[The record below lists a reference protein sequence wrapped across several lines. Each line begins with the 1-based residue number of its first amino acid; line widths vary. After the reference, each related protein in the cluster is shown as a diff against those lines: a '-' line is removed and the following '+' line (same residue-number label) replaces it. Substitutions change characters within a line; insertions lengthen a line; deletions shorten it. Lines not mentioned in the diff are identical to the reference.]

1 MSLAVDE
8 TAGDLPVRDVGLRS
22 GLITVL
28 TDTDQDTRNWRR
40 PPQVLKIKDR
50 QRLFKVSREHLE
62 EQCLH
67 LQEENT
73 LLKQHSRTQEQKLR
87 RLSTK
92 LLRLKQGPPSAGRD
106 GELEDTIEELE
117 ARVATLESQKGA
129 LQNKLSLAKQHI
141 LDLGIRT
148 HNRPRTGRVVDGEGG
163 VRRAAQT
170 APARYGISSLDDPRG
185 EIDRLLALLSRSTII
200 ENQQG
205 RVAELELSAQSLR
218 ETLRDKE
225 KEIEGIVKDL
235 RKQQAD
241 GHRLIIKDNI
251 DVIRLQKQLSEKST
265 SLLVLQEK
273 FAALQ
278 EAYENQLEE
287 GQRSLKESQ
296 GALLGKVEELS
307 ELLKQEKQRVLTLE
321 GQLNAS
327 TLSLQAL
334 EELQERVSDLEGE
347 RNLLKNSYDSLL
359 ESTMS
364 VQHHQEGQHEKNDK
378 TSEQFKEESWRE
390 NVRRLEERLEE
401 ERKEKKMLEQAME
414 QMRQANDQ
422 FQKEKERDRD
432 MVMFLREKHDCL
444 EREVLQHRQEV
455 TSLQEKLD
463 SVTKEFD
470 MSVED
475 LSETLLQI
483 KAFRMQRETQS
494 MMCFLKTDEK
504 IEETSRDLTAVQA
517 SYAETVLELQKTR
530 DLLLLQHR
538 LNADL
543 QNEMKTVMEKFER
556 EREENRRRAGEKD
569 KLLKSRSLQI
579 SNLQAQLKDIAY
591 SPRNYK
597 QTIPLQYTWTGL
609 EQDSVNP
616 AAEGAII
623 TQLHGGES
631 LLEIHLTGATFTP
644 LGLRLM
650 GQGTGDHQGVATF
663 CTYGF
668 LDFETL
674 STSLISG
681 GQPNYGFTSHYAL
694 SEFDLEKLRVQGGS
708 ITVELHQA
716 LGGVQFM
723 TRGRGR
729 ISLIGTLQRRGER
742 MKNRTNITG
751 AEGEVIGFLEFWVC
765 LHPQV
770 ELTEPQMERAAS
782 KTAVR
787 HTRGSEW
794 AHGEAEEIYDYGIG
808 IPNELEVV
816 LERCVGLSTR
826 WPGLLPDAYLTY
838 RLYDLPP
845 HSTPIIQCCVDP
857 VFENSASYPLA
868 VTTDL
873 LEYLNVG
880 SLWVYVFDDSE
891 RQTPPTYL
899 AKTPIPLRALAAG
912 RPIRG
917 DYVLRDPAGSPRGIV
932 RANLR
937 WKYPFQSPEAPSRQ
951 GEGVEKERR
960 VPSAE
965 ISQRPI
971 AKPRLRPPPDHRAK
985 TTDIHPSPTTRSPQ
999 KGSFTPLPSPSIQV
1013 TEPTSYHQKSQSNL
1027 TQPSRSGRR
1036 RQHRTAVLHVQ
1047 DKLKHT
1053 MSPYLSPAM
1062 SIKSHESNRV
1072 MDFRPSVSVPST
1084 PCSQRSHRSDSTQ
1097 LIKTEEEQEY
1107 EYQEEETEDRTQSEI
1122 DALQSDESRDSNG
1135 SDVIIIPHLP
1145 KPHKKGDRFIVEIL
1159 SLCLNPSSSVALDQS
1174 VNQVYVEYRLLGI
1187 PMETTETPMSLR
1199 KPTDGEEI
1207 HYNFTRVIHV
1217 DSMEAAPL
1225 RHYLYT
1231 MLEGTDPNQ
1240 GRLKFTVVSEPM
1252 NEQEEC
1258 EDVGYAYLDLRE
1270 LLLTGNDF
1278 IEEQINVVSADEEQD
1293 VVGKLKVS
1301 VEAAQALTGIYQE
1314 YHQTVKSER
1323 GEPRNSTENE
1333 EEDDEEQERRIQKNN
1348 EVHVVDFEVDEDSDF
1363 Y

>member
-50 QRLFKVSREHLE
+50 QRLFRIPREQLE
-62 EQCLH
+62 DQCLR

-92 LLRLKQGPPSAGRD
+92 LLRLRQGPPSAGRD
-106 GELEDTIEELE
+106 GELEDTIQELE

-129 LQNKLSLAKQHI
+129 LQSKLSLAKQHI
-141 LDLGIRT
+141 LDLGVRT
-148 HNRPRTGRVVDGEGG
+148 HNRPRTGRGVDGDGG

-170 APARYGISSLDDPRG
+170 APARCGISSLDDTRG
-185 EIDRLLALLSRSTII
+185 DIDRFRSTII
-200 ENQQG
+200 ETQQG
-205 RVAELELSAQSLR
+205 RVAELELTAQSLR
-218 ETLRDKE
+218 ETLRGKE

-241 GHRLIIKDNI
+241 GHRLIIKDNV
-251 DVIRLQKQLSEKST
+251 DVIKLQKQLSEKST

-273 FAALQ
+273 FGALQ

-307 ELLKQEKQRVLTLE
+307 EQLKQEKQRVITLE
-321 GQLNAS
+321 GQLNTAS
-327 TLSLQAL
+327 LSLQAL
-334 EELQERVSDLEGE
+334 GELQERVSDLEGE
-347 RNLLKNSYDSLL
+347 KNLLKNSYDSLL

-364 VQHHQEGQHEKNDK
+364 IQNHQEGQHEKIDK
-378 TSEQFKEESWRE
+378 T
-390 NVRRLEERLEE
+390 N
-401 ERKEKKMLEQAME
+401 
-414 QMRQANDQ
+414 
-422 FQKEKERDRD
+422 

-483 KAFRMQRETQS
+483 KAFRMQRETQG

-504 IEETSRDLTAVQA
+504 LEDTSRDLTAVQA
-517 SYAETVLELQKTR
+517 SYAETALELQKTR

-543 QNEMKTVMEKFER
+543 QNEMKTITEKFER

-579 SNLQAQLKDIAY
+579 SNLQAQLKEFAY

-609 EQDSVNP
+609 EQESVHP
-616 AAEGAII
+616 TAEGAII
-623 TQLHGGES
+623 THLRGGES

-708 ITVELHQA
+708 ITVELHQG

-723 TRGRGR
+723 TR
-729 ISLIGTLQRRGER
+729 
-742 MKNRTNITG
+742 
-751 AEGEVIGFLEFWVC
+751 AEGEVIGILEFWVC

-770 ELTEPQMERAAS
+770 ELTEPQMEKATSR
-782 KTAVR
+782 TAVR

-794 AHGEAEEIYDYGIG
+794 AHGQPEEIYDYGVG

-816 LERCVGLSTR
+816 LERCVGLNTR

-857 VFENSASYPLA
+857 VFGDSASYPLA
-868 VTTDL
+868 VTTDV

-880 SLWVYVFDDSE
+880 NLWVYVFDDSE
-891 RQTPPTYL
+891 R
-899 AKTPIPLRALAAG
+899 
-912 RPIRG
+912 
-917 DYVLRDPAGSPRGIV
+917 DYVLRDPAGNPRGMV
-932 RANLR
+932 RATLR

-951 GEGVEKERR
+951 KDGAEKERM

-965 ISQRPI
+965 VSQRPI
-971 AKPRLRPPPDHRAK
+971 AKPRLRPPPDHEAK
-985 TTDIHPSPTTRSPQ
+985 TTDTHPSMSIKTPQRSSIKPSQ
-999 KGSFTPLPSPSIQV
+999 SPSIQI
-1013 TEPTSYHQKSQSNL
+1013 TELTSYHQKPRL
-1027 TQPSRSGRR
+1027 AQPSRSVRR
-1036 RQHRTAVLHVQ
+1036 KQHPTAALSVQ
-1047 DKLKHT
+1047 DKLKPT
-1053 MSPYLSPAM
+1053 TSPYPSPAT
-1062 SIKSHESNRV
+1062 SIV
-1072 MDFRPSVSVPST
+1072 RPSASKPST
-1084 PCSQRSHRSDSTQ
+1084 PRSHRSYRNDSTEQ
-1097 LIKTEEEQEY
+1097 IKMEEEQEY
-1107 EYQEEETEDRTQSEI
+1107 EDQENETEDRTQSDI
-1122 DALQSDESRDSNG
+1122 DAPQSDESRDSTG
-1135 SDVIIIPHLP
+1135 SDVIISPHPP
-1145 KPHKKGDRFIVEIL
+1145 KPRKKGDRLRVEIL
-1159 SLCLNPSSSVALDQS
+1159 SLSFNPSSSVALDQS
-1174 VNQVYVEYRLLGI
+1174 VHQVYVEYRLLGI
-1187 PMETTETPMSLR
+1187 PMETTETPMSLL
-1199 KPTDGEEI
+1199 
-1207 HYNFTRVIHV
+1207 IHV
-1217 DSMEAAPL
+1217 DCIEASPL

-1270 LLLTGNDF
+1270 LLLTGNDV
-1278 IEEQINVVSADEEQD
+1278 IEEQIDVVSADEEQD

-1301 VEAAQALTGIYQE
+1301 VEAAQALTGIYKE
-1314 YHQTVKSER
+1314 YHQVGKR
-1323 GEPRNSTENE
+1323 DRKQPRNSTEVE
-1333 EEDDEEQERRIQKNN
+1333 EEKEEEEEGRVIQKN
-1348 EVHVVDFEVDEDSDF
+1348 ELHVLDFEVDEDSDF

>member
-1 MSLAVDE
+1 MSLAMDE
-8 TAGDLPVRDVGLRS
+8 TAGDLPVRDVGLRA

-28 TDTDQDTRNWRR
+28 TDFISDTDQDTRNWRR

-50 QRLFKVSREHLE
+50 QRLYRIPREQLE
-62 EQCLH
+62 DQCLRI
-67 LQEENT
+67 QEENT

-92 LLRLKQGPPSAGRD
+92 LLRLKQGPLTAGRD
-106 GELEDTIEELE
+106 GELEDTIQELE
-117 ARVATLESQKGA
+117 ARVATLESQKRA
-129 LQNKLSLAKQHI
+129 LQSKLSLAKQHI
-141 LDLGIRT
+141 LDLGVRT
-148 HNRPRTGRVVDGEGG
+148 HYRPRTGRGVDGDGG

-170 APARYGISSLDDPRG
+170 APARYGISSQEDTRG
-185 EIDRLLALLSRSTII
+185 EIDRFRSTIT

-241 GHRLIIKDNI
+241 GHRLIIKDNV

-321 GQLNAS
+321 GQLNAA

-334 EELQERVSDLEGE
+334 GELQERVSDLEGE

-359 ESTMS
+359 ECTMS
-364 VQHHQEGQHEKNDK
+364 VQNHQEGQHEKKDK
-378 TSEQFKEESWRE
+378 RSEQFKEESWRE
-390 NVRRLEERLEE
+390 DVQRLEERLEE
-401 ERKEKKMLEQAME
+401 ERKEKKMLEQEKE
-414 QMRQANDQ
+414 QMRQENGQ
-422 FQKEKERDRD
+422 VQKEKARDRD

-483 KAFRMQRETQS
+483 KAFRMQRETQG

-504 IEETSRDLTAVQA
+504 IEETSKDLTAIQA
-517 SYAETVLELQKTR
+517 SHAETVLELQKTR
-530 DLLLLQHR
+530 ALLLLQHR

-609 EQDSVNP
+609 EQESVKP
-616 AAEGAII
+616 AAEDAII
-623 TQLHGGES
+623 TQLREGES

-694 SEFDLEKLRVQGGS
+694 SEFDLEKLRVQDGS
-708 ITVELHQA
+708 ITIELHQA

-723 TRGRGR
+723 TRGRAR
-729 ISLIGTLQRRGER
+729 ISLMGAQQRRGER

-751 AEGEVIGFLEFWVC
+751 AEGEVIGILEFWVC

-770 ELTEPQMERAAS
+770 ELTEPQMERATS
-782 KTAVR
+782 RIVIR

-794 AHGEAEEIYDYGIG
+794 AHGEPEEIYDYGVG

-857 VFENSASYPLA
+857 VFEDSASYPLA

-899 AKTPIPLRALAAG
+899 AKTPIPLRGLAAG

-917 DYVLRDPAGSPRGIV
+917 DYVLRDPAGSPRGMV
-932 RANLR
+932 RATLR

-951 GEGVEKERR
+951 REGVEKERM
-960 VPSAE
+960 VPNAE
-965 ISQRPI
+965 VSQRPI
-971 AKPRLRPPPDHRAK
+971 AKPRSQLRPPPEHGPK
-985 TTDIHPSPTTRSPQ
+985 TTDTHPSTPIRSPQ
-999 KGSFTPLPSPSIQV
+999 RGSITLPSPSIQV
-1013 TEPTSYHQKSQSNL
+1013 TEPTSYHQKPQSSL
-1027 TQPSRSGRR
+1027 AQPSRSVRR
-1036 RQHRTAVLHVQ
+1036 KQHRTAALHVQ
-1047 DKLKHT
+1047 DKLKPT
-1053 MSPYLSPAM
+1053 TAPYLSPAM
-1062 SIKSHESNRV
+1062 SIKSHKSNRV
-1072 MDFRPSVSVPST
+1072 MDFRPSASLPST
-1084 PCSQRSHRSDSTQ
+1084 PRSQRSYRTDSTQ
-1097 LIKTEEEQEY
+1097 QIKMEEEQEY
-1107 EYQEEETEDRTQSEI
+1107 EDQEDETEDRTQNDT

-1135 SDVIIIPHLP
+1135 SDVIIIPHPP
-1145 KPHKKGDRFIVEIL
+1145 KPHKQGDRLRVEIL
-1159 SLCLNPSSSVALDQS
+1159 SLSFNRSSSVALDQS
-1174 VNQVYVEYRLLGI
+1174 VHQVYVEYRLLGI

-1199 KPTDGEEI
+1199 KPTDGEDI

-1231 MLEGTDPNQ
+1231 MLEGSDPNQ

-1278 IEEQINVVSADEEQD
+1278 IEEQIDVVSADEDQD

-1301 VEAAQALTGIYQE
+1301 VEAAQALNGIYQE
-1314 YHQTVKSER
+1314 YHQIVKREK

-1333 EEDDEEQERRIQKNN
+1333 EEESGIQKT
-1348 EVHVVDFEVDEDSDF
+1348 ELHVLDFEVDEDSDF

>member
-50 QRLFKVSREHLE
+50 QRLFRIPREQLE
-62 EQCLH
+62 DQCLR

-92 LLRLKQGPPSAGRD
+92 LLRLKQGHSSAGRD
-106 GELEDTIEELE
+106 GELEDTIQELE

-129 LQNKLSLAKQHI
+129 LQSKLSLAKQHI

-148 HNRPRTGRVVDGEGG
+148 HNRPRTGRGVDGDGG

-170 APARYGISSLDDPRG
+170 APARCGISSLDDTRG
-185 EIDRLLALLSRSTII
+185 EIDRLLTLLSRSTVI
-200 ENQQG
+200 ETQQG
-205 RVAELELSAQSLR
+205 RVAELELTAQSLR
-218 ETLRDKE
+218 EMLRGKE

-241 GHRLIIKDNI
+241 GHRLIIKDNV
-251 DVIRLQKQLSEKST
+251 DVIRLQKQLSEKSA

-278 EAYENQLEE
+278 EVYENQLEE

-307 ELLKQEKQRVLTLE
+307 EELKQEKQRVLTLE
-321 GQLNAS
+321 GQLNAAS
-327 TLSLQAL
+327 LSLQAL
-334 EELQERVSDLEGE
+334 GELQERVSDLEGE

-364 VQHHQEGQHEKNDK
+364 VHNHQEGKHEKKDK
-378 TSEQFKEESWRE
+378 TSEQFREERWNE
-390 NVRRLEERLEE
+390 EVQRLEERLEE
-401 ERKEKKMLEQAME
+401 ERRARKMLEKEKE
-414 QMRQANDQ
+414 QMRHENDQ
-422 FQKEKERDRD
+422 IQQEKERDRD
-432 MVMFLREKHDCL
+432 MVVYLREKHDCL

-463 SVTKEFD
+463 SVTKEFNL
-470 MSVED
+470 SVED

-483 KAFRMQRETQS
+483 KAFRMQRETQG

-504 IEETSRDLTAVQA
+504 LEDTSRDLTAVQA

-543 QNEMKTVMEKFER
+543 QNEMKTILEKFER
-556 EREENRRRAGEKD
+556 EREENRKRAGEKD

-579 SNLQAQLKDIAY
+579 SNLQAQLKDFAY

-597 QTIPLQYTWTGL
+597 RTIPLQYTWTGL
-609 EQDSVNP
+609 EQESVQP
-616 AAEGAII
+616 TAEGAII
-623 TQLHGGES
+623 THLRGGES
-631 LLEIHLTGATFTP
+631 LLEVHLTGATFTP

-650 GQGTGDHQGVATF
+650 GQGTGDHQGVVTF

-681 GQPNYGFTSHYAL
+681 SQPNYGFTSHYAL

-708 ITVELHQA
+708 ITVELHQG

-723 TRGRGR
+723 TRGRAR
-729 ISLIGTLQRRGER
+729 ISLMETLHHRDER

-751 AEGEVIGFLEFWVC
+751 ADGEVIGILEFWVC
-765 LHPQV
+765 LHHQV

-782 KTAVR
+782 RTAVK

-794 AHGEAEEIYDYGIG
+794 AHGEQEEIYDYGVG
-808 IPNELEVV
+808 ISNELEVV

-857 VFENSASYPLA
+857 VFEDSASYPLA
-868 VTTDL
+868 VTTDV

-880 SLWVYVFDDSE
+880 NLWVYVFDDSE

-917 DYVLRDPAGSPRGIV
+917 DYVLRDPAGSPRGMV
-932 RANLR
+932 RATLR
-937 WKYPFQSPEAPSRQ
+937 WKYPFQSPEAASRQ
-951 GEGVEKERR
+951 KDGAEKEIM

-965 ISQRPI
+965 VSQRPI
-971 AKPRLRPPPDHRAK
+971 AKPRSQLRPPPDHGAK
-985 TTDIHPSPTTRSPQ
+985 TTDTHPSMSIKSPQ
-999 KGSFTPLPSPSIQV
+999 RGSVKTIQSPSIQV
-1013 TEPTSYHQKSQSNL
+1013 TEPTSYHQKPHL
-1027 TQPSRSGRR
+1027 AQPSRSVRR
-1036 RQHRTAVLHVQ
+1036 KQHHTAALSVQ
-1047 DKLKHT
+1047 EKLKPT
-1053 MSPYLSPAM
+1053 MSPCLSPAM
-1062 SIKSHESNRV
+1062 SIKHESNRV
-1072 MDFRPSVSVPST
+1072 MDFRPSASEPST
-1084 PCSQRSHRSDSTQ
+1084 PRSQRSYRSKSTRQ
-1097 LIKTEEEQEY
+1097 ITMEEEQEY
-1107 EYQEEETEDRTQSEI
+1107 EDQEDETEDRIQSDI

-1135 SDVIIIPHLP
+1135 SDVIIIPHPP
-1145 KPHKKGDRFIVEIL
+1145 KPHKKGDRFRVEIL
-1159 SLCLNPSSSVALDQS
+1159 SLSLNPSSTVALDQS
-1174 VNQVYVEYRLLGI
+1174 VHQVYVEYRLLGI

-1199 KPTDGEEI
+1199 KPTDGRKYI
-1207 HYNFTRVIHV
+1207 IILH
-1217 DSMEAAPL
+1217 
-1225 RHYLYT
+1225 
-1231 MLEGTDPNQ
+1231 
-1240 GRLKFTVVSEPM
+1240 
-1252 NEQEEC
+1252 
-1258 EDVGYAYLDLRE
+1258 E
-1270 LLLTGNDF
+1270 LFMWIAWRQLL
-1278 IEEQINVVSADEEQD
+1278 
-1293 VVGKLKVS
+1293 
-1301 VEAAQALTGIYQE
+1301 
-1314 YHQTVKSER
+1314 
-1323 GEPRNSTENE
+1323 
-1333 EEDDEEQERRIQKNN
+1333 
-1348 EVHVVDFEVDEDSDF
+1348 
-1363 Y
+1363 

>member
-8 TAGDLPVRDVGLRS
+8 TAGDLPVRDVGLRA
-22 GLITVL
+22 GLLTVL
-28 TDTDQDTRNWRR
+28 T
-40 PPQVLKIKDR
+40 DR
-50 QRLFKVSREHLE
+50 QRLFKISREQLE
-62 EQCLH
+62 DQCLH

-92 LLRLKQGPPSAGRD
+92 LLRLKQGPSSAGRD
-106 GELEDTIEELE
+106 GELEDTIQELE
-117 ARVATLESQKGA
+117 ARVATLESQKRA
-129 LQNKLSLAKQHI
+129 LHSKLSLAKQHI

-148 HNRPRTGRVVDGEGG
+148 HNRPRTGRGVDGDGG

-170 APARYGISSLDDPRG
+170 APARYGISSLEDSRG
-185 EIDRLLALLSRSTII
+185 DIDRLLALLRSTII

-205 RVAELELSAQSLR
+205 RVAELELSAHSLR
-218 ETLRDKE
+218 ESLRDKE

-241 GHRLIIKDNI
+241 GHRLIIKDNV

-321 GQLNAS
+321 GQLNAA

-334 EELQERVSDLEGE
+334 GELQERVSDLEGE

-359 ESTMS
+359 ECTMS
-364 VQHHQEGQHEKNDK
+364 VQNHQEGQHDK
-378 TSEQFKEESWRE
+378 KDKRSEQYTEESWRE
-390 NVRRLEERLEE
+390 DLWRLEQRLEE
-401 ERKEKKMLEQAME
+401 ERKEKQMLEQEKE
-414 QMRQANDQ
+414 QMRQENDQ

-432 MVMFLREKHDCL
+432 MVTFLREKHDCL

-483 KAFRMQRETQS
+483 KAFRIQRETQG

-504 IEETSRDLTAVQA
+504 IEEASKDLTAVQA
-517 SYAETVLELQKTR
+517 SCAETVLELQKTR

-543 QNEMKTVMEKFER
+543 QNEMKTVVEKSER

-579 SNLQAQLKDIAY
+579 NSLQAQLKDIAY

-609 EQDSVNP
+609 EQESVKP

-623 TQLHGGES
+623 TQLRGGES
-631 LLEIHLTGATFTP
+631 LLEVHLTGATFTP

-650 GQGTGDHQGVATF
+650 GQCTGDHQGVATF

-681 GQPNYGFTSHYAL
+681 GQPNYGFTSQYAL
-694 SEFDLEKLRVQGGS
+694 TEFDLEKLRVQGGS

-723 TRGRGR
+723 TRGRAR
-729 ISLIGTLQRRGER
+729 ISLMGALQRTGER
-742 MKNRTNITG
+742 MNNRTNITG
-751 AEGEVIGFLEFWVC
+751 AEGEVIGILEFWVC

-770 ELTEPQMERAAS
+770 ELTGPQMERATSRA
-782 KTAVR
+782 AMR

-794 AHGEAEEIYDYGIG
+794 AHGEPEEIYDYGVG

-816 LERCVGLSTR
+816 LERCVGLSTH

-857 VFENSASYPLA
+857 VFEDSVSYPLA

-917 DYVLRDPAGSPRGIV
+917 DYVLRDPAGSPRGMV
-932 RANLR
+932 RATLR
-937 WKYPFQSPEAPSRQ
+937 WKYPFQSPETPSR
-951 GEGVEKERR
+951 EREVEEKDRM
-960 VPSAE
+960 VPSVE
-965 ISQRPI
+965 VSQRPI
-971 AKPRLRPPPDHRAK
+971 AKPRSQLRPPPEHGVK
-985 TTDIHPSPTTRSPQ
+985 TTDTQPSTAIRSPQ
-999 KGSFTPLPSPSIQV
+999 KGSFTLPSPSIQV
-1013 TEPTSYHQKSQSNL
+1013 TEPTSYHRKPPSSL
-1027 TQPSRSGRR
+1027 AQPLRSVRR
-1036 RQHRTAVLHVQ
+1036 KQHRTAALNIQ
-1047 DKLKHT
+1047 EKLKPT
-1053 MSPYLSPAM
+1053 TAPYLSPAM
-1062 SIKSHESNRV
+1062 SIKSQKSNRV
-1072 MDFRPSVSVPST
+1072 DLKPSTSVPST
-1084 PCSQRSHRSDSTQ
+1084 PRSQRSYRSDSTQ
-1097 LIKTEEEQEY
+1097 QIKMEEEQEY
-1107 EYQEEETEDRTQSEI
+1107 EDQEDETEDRTQNDM

-1135 SDVIIIPHLP
+1135 SDVIIIPHPP
-1145 KPHKKGDRFIVEIL
+1145 KPHKKGDRLRVEIL
-1159 SLCLNPSSSVALDQS
+1159 SLSFNRSSSVALDQS
-1174 VNQVYVEYRLLGI
+1174 VHQVYVEYRLLGI

-1231 MLEGTDPNQ
+1231 MLEGTDHNQ

-1258 EDVGYAYLDLRE
+1258 KDVGYAYLNLQE

-1314 YHQTVKSER
+1314 YHLIVERER
-1323 GEPRNSTENE
+1323 GGPINSTENE
-1333 EEDDEEQERRIQKNN
+1333 EEEESGIQKNN
-1348 EVHVVDFEVDEDSDF
+1348 ELHVVDFEVDEDSDF
-1363 Y
+1363 

>member
-8 TAGDLPVRDVGLRS
+8 TAGDLPVRDVGLRA
-22 GLITVL
+22 GLITSL
-28 TDTDQDTRNWRR
+28 CLYT
-40 PPQVLKIKDR
+40 DR
-50 QRLFKVSREHLE
+50 QRLFRIPREQLE
-62 EQCLH
+62 DQCLRI
-67 LQEENT
+67 QEENT

-87 RLSTK
+87 RLSAK

-106 GELEDTIEELE
+106 GELEDTIQELE
-117 ARVATLESQKGA
+117 AHVATLESQKRA
-129 LQNKLSLAKQHI
+129 LQSKLSLAKQHI
-141 LDLGIRT
+141 LDLGVRT
-148 HNRPRTGRVVDGEGG
+148 HYRPRTGEE
-163 VRRAAQT
+163 RAAQT
-170 APARYGISSLDDPRG
+170 APARYGISSQEDTRG
-185 EIDRLLALLSRSTII
+185 EIDRLSTII

-241 GHRLIIKDNI
+241 GHRLIIKDNV

-278 EAYENQLEE
+278 EVSHNTKTEQKHF
-287 GQRSLKESQ
+287 RVCSL
-296 GALLGKVEELS
+296 LLTSVF
-307 ELLKQEKQRVLTLE
+307 Q
-321 GQLNAS
+321 
-327 TLSLQAL
+327 
-334 EELQERVSDLEGE
+334 LQERVSDLEGE

-359 ESTMS
+359 E
-364 VQHHQEGQHEKNDK
+364 
-378 TSEQFKEESWRE
+378 
-390 NVRRLEERLEE
+390 
-401 ERKEKKMLEQAME
+401 
-414 QMRQANDQ
+414 
-422 FQKEKERDRD
+422 
-432 MVMFLREKHDCL
+432 
-444 EREVLQHRQEV
+444 
-455 TSLQEKLD
+455 
-463 SVTKEFD
+463 
-470 MSVED
+470 
-475 LSETLLQI
+475 
-483 KAFRMQRETQS
+483 MQRETQG

-504 IEETSRDLTAVQA
+504 IEETSKDLTAVQA
-517 SYAETVLELQKTR
+517 SHAETVLELQKTR

-543 QNEMKTVMEKFER
+543 QVHTH
-556 EREENRRRAGEKD
+556 
-569 KLLKSRSLQI
+569 L
-579 SNLQAQLKDIAY
+579 
-591 SPRNYK
+591 NYK

-609 EQDSVNP
+609 EQESVKP

-694 SEFDLEKLRVQGGS
+694 SEFDLEKLRVQDGS
-708 ITVELHQA
+708 ITIELHQA

-723 TRGRGR
+723 TRGRAR
-729 ISLIGTLQRRGER
+729 ISLMGALQRRGER

-751 AEGEVIGFLEFWVC
+751 EVIGILEFWVC
-765 LHPQV
+765 LQPQV
-770 ELTEPQMERAAS
+770 ELTEPQMERATSRIAIRRFGCVYTLRWNS
-782 KTAVR
+782 QNLKWK
-787 HTRGSEW
+787 EPQ
-794 AHGEAEEIYDYGIG
+794 EIYDYGIG

-857 VFENSASYPLA
+857 VFEDSASYPLA

-899 AKTPIPLRALAAG
+899 AKTPIPLRGLAAG

-917 DYVLRDPAGSPRGIV
+917 NHSDQDAIKQK
-932 RANLR
+932 ATLR

-951 GEGVEKERR
+951 REGVEKERM

-965 ISQRPI
+965 VSQRPI
-971 AKPRLRPPPDHRAK
+971 AKPRVSNMFLVLD
-985 TTDIHPSPTTRSPQ
+985 
-999 KGSFTPLPSPSIQV
+999 V
-1013 TEPTSYHQKSQSNL
+1013 KSQL
-1027 TQPSRSGRR
+1027 
-1036 RQHRTAVLHVQ
+1036 
-1047 DKLKHT
+1047 
-1053 MSPYLSPAM
+1053 YI
-1062 SIKSHESNRV
+1062 IKSYICLC
-1072 MDFRPSVSVPST
+1072 VS
-1084 PCSQRSHRSDSTQ
+1084 Q
-1097 LIKTEEEQEY
+1097 
-1107 EYQEEETEDRTQSEI
+1107 
-1122 DALQSDESRDSNG
+1122 
-1135 SDVIIIPHLP
+1135 
-1145 KPHKKGDRFIVEIL
+1145 GDRLRVEIL
-1159 SLCLNPSSSVALDQS
+1159 SLSFNRSSSVALDQS
-1174 VNQVYVEYRLLGI
+1174 VHQVYVEYRLLGI

-1231 MLEGTDPNQ
+1231 MLEGSDPNQ

-1278 IEEQINVVSADEEQD
+1278 IEEQIDVVSVDEEQD

-1301 VEAAQALTGIYQE
+1301 VEASSVSVRHYELCRDDLGGLLE
-1314 YHQTVKSER
+1314 
-1323 GEPRNSTENE
+1323 STNPL
-1333 EEDDEEQERRIQKNN
+1333 
-1348 EVHVVDFEVDEDSDF
+1348 
-1363 Y
+1363 

>member
-1 MSLAVDE
+1 MSGTGQDFI
-8 TAGDLPVRDVGLRS
+8 S
-22 GLITVL
+22 
-28 TDTDQDTRNWRR
+28 DTDQDTRNWRR

-50 QRLFKVSREHLE
+50 QRLFRIPREQLE
-62 EQCLH
+62 DQCLH

-92 LLRLKQGPPSAGRD
+92 LLRLKQGPSSAGRD
-106 GELEDTIEELE
+106 GELEDTIQELE
-117 ARVATLESQKGA
+117 ARVATLESQRRA
-129 LQNKLSLAKQHI
+129 LQSKLSLAKQHI

-148 HNRPRTGRVVDGEGG
+148 HNRPRTGRGVDGDGG

-170 APARYGISSLDDPRG
+170 APARYGISSLEDTRG
-185 EIDRLLALLSRSTII
+185 EIDRFRSTII

-218 ETLRDKE
+218 ESLRDKD

-241 GHRLIIKDNI
+241 GHRLIIKDNV
-251 DVIRLQKQLSEKST
+251 DVIRLQKQLCEKST

-321 GQLNAS
+321 GQLNAA

-334 EELQERVSDLEGE
+334 GELQERVSDLEGE

-359 ESTMS
+359 ECTMS
-364 VQHHQEGQHEKNDK
+364 VQNHQEGQHEKKDK
-378 TSEQFKEESWRE
+378 RSEQFKDESWRE
-390 NVRRLEERLEE
+390 DVRRLEERLEE
-401 ERKEKKMLEQAME
+401 ERKEKKMLEQEKE
-414 QMRQANDQ
+414 QLRQESDR

-444 EREVLQHRQEV
+444 EQEVLQHRQEV

-483 KAFRMQRETQS
+483 KAFRMQRETQG

-504 IEETSRDLTAVQA
+504 IEETSKDLTAVQA

-543 QNEMKTVMEKFER
+543 QNEMKTVVEKFER
-556 EREENRRRAGEKD
+556 EREENRRRA
-569 KLLKSRSLQI
+569 
-579 SNLQAQLKDIAY
+579 AQLKDIAY

-609 EQDSVNP
+609 EQESVKP

-623 TQLHGGES
+623 TQLRGGES

-650 GQGTGDHQGVATF
+650 GQGTG
-663 CTYGF
+663 
-668 LDFETL
+668 
-674 STSLISG
+674 
-681 GQPNYGFTSHYAL
+681 GQPNYGFTSQYAL
-694 SEFDLEKLRVQGGS
+694 TESDLEKLRVQGGS

-723 TRGRGR
+723 TRGRAR
-729 ISLIGTLQRRGER
+729 ISLMGALQRTGER
-742 MKNRTNITG
+742 MNNRTNIT
-751 AEGEVIGFLEFWVC
+751 
-765 LHPQV
+765 
-770 ELTEPQMERAAS
+770 
-782 KTAVR
+782 
-787 HTRGSEW
+787 
-794 AHGEAEEIYDYGIG
+794 
-808 IPNELEVV
+808 
-816 LERCVGLSTR
+816 
-826 WPGLLPDAYLTY
+826 
-838 RLYDLPP
+838 
-845 HSTPIIQCCVDP
+845 
-857 VFENSASYPLA
+857 
-868 VTTDL
+868 
-873 LEYLNVG
+873 
-880 SLWVYVFDDSE
+880 
-891 RQTPPTYL
+891 
-899 AKTPIPLRALAAG
+899 
-912 RPIRG
+912 G
-917 DYVLRDPAGSPRGIV
+917 DYVLRDPAGSPRGMV
-932 RANLR
+932 RATLR

-951 GEGVEKERR
+951 REGVEKERM
-960 VPSAE
+960 VPSTE
-965 ISQRPI
+965 VSQRPI
-971 AKPRLRPPPDHRAK
+971 AKPR
-985 TTDIHPSPTTRSPQ
+985 
-999 KGSFTPLPSPSIQV
+999 
-1013 TEPTSYHQKSQSNL
+1013 
-1027 TQPSRSGRR
+1027 
-1036 RQHRTAVLHVQ
+1036 
-1047 DKLKHT
+1047 
-1053 MSPYLSPAM
+1053 
-1062 SIKSHESNRV
+1062 
-1072 MDFRPSVSVPST
+1072 
-1084 PCSQRSHRSDSTQ
+1084 
-1097 LIKTEEEQEY
+1097 
-1107 EYQEEETEDRTQSEI
+1107 
-1122 DALQSDESRDSNG
+1122 
-1135 SDVIIIPHLP
+1135 
-1145 KPHKKGDRFIVEIL
+1145 GDRLSVEIL
-1159 SLCLNPSSSVALDQS
+1159 SLSFNRSSSVALDQS
-1174 VNQVYVEYRLLGI
+1174 VHQVYVEYRLLGI

-1258 EDVGYAYLDLRE
+1258 KDVGYAYLDLQE
-1270 LLLTGNDF
+1270 LLLTGNDI

-1314 YHQTVKSER
+1314 YHQIVKRER
-1323 GEPRNSTENE
+1323 EEPGNSTENE
-1333 EEDDEEQERRIQKNN
+1333 EEEESGIQKR
-1348 EVHVVDFEVDEDSDF
+1348 VACA
-1363 Y
+1363 

>member
-1 MSLAVDE
+1 MSLAVDD
-8 TAGDLPVRDVGLRS
+8 TAGDLPVRDVGLRA

-28 TDTDQDTRNWRR
+28 TDTDQDTRSWRR

-50 QRLFKVSREHLE
+50 QRLFRVPREHLE
-62 EQCLH
+62 DQCFR

-73 LLKQHSRTQEQKLR
+73 LLKQHSRTQDQKLR

-92 LLRLKQGPPSAGRD
+92 LLRLKHGHSSAGRD
-106 GELEDTIEELE
+106 GELEDTIQELE
-117 ARVATLESQKGA
+117 ARVATLESQKGT
-129 LQNKLSLAKQHI
+129 LQSKLNLAKQHI

-148 HNRPRTGRVVDGEGG
+148 HNRPRTGRGVDGDGG

-170 APARYGISSLDDPRG
+170 APARCGISSLDDTRG
-185 EIDRLLALLSRSTII
+185 EIDRFRSTII
-200 ENQQG
+200 ETQQG
-205 RVAELELSAQSLR
+205 RVAEQELSTQSLR
-218 ETLRDKE
+218 EMFREKE

-241 GHRLIIKDNI
+241 GHRLTIKDNV
-251 DVIRLQKQLSEKST
+251 DVIRLQKQLSEKS
-265 SLLVLQEK
+265 SALLVNQEK
-273 FAALQ
+273 FLSLQ

-296 GALLGKVEELS
+296 VALLEKVEDLS
-307 ELLKQEKQRVLTLE
+307 EQLKQEKQRVLTLE
-321 GQLNAS
+321 GQLNTA

-334 EELQERVSDLEGE
+334 GELQERVSDLEEE
-347 RNLLKNSYDSLL
+347 RNLLKKSYDSLL

-364 VQHHQEGQHEKNDK
+364 AQSHQEGQHE
-378 TSEQFKEESWRE
+378 EQEKPRESFREDRWRE
-390 NVRRLEERLEE
+390 EVQKLEERLVE
-401 ERKEKKMLEQAME
+401 ERREKIMLEQEKE
-414 QMRQANDQ
+414 QMRLENDRV
-422 FQKEKERDRD
+422 QKEKERDRD
-432 MVMFLREKHDCL
+432 MVIFLREKHDCL
-444 EREVLQHRQEV
+444 EQAVLQHRQEV

-470 MSVED
+470 LSVED

-483 KAFRMQRETQS
+483 KAFRMQQETQGV
-494 MMCFLKTDEK
+494 MCFLKTDGKLED
-504 IEETSRDLTAVQA
+504 TSRDLNAIQA

-543 QNEMKTVMEKFER
+543 QNEMKTVMEKSER
-556 EREENRRRAGEKD
+556 EREENRRRGSEKD
-569 KLLKSRSLQI
+569 KLLKSRGLQI
-579 SNLQAQLKDIAY
+579 SNLQAQLKELAY
-591 SPRNYK
+591 SPRNNK
-597 QTIPLQYTWTGL
+597 RTIPMQYTWTGL
-609 EQDSVNP
+609 AQESVQLT
-616 AAEGAII
+616 AEGAIV
-623 TQLHGGES
+623 THLRGGES

-650 GQGTGDHQGVATF
+650 GQNTGDHQGVATF

-674 STSLISG
+674 STPLMSG
-681 GQPNYGFTSHYAL
+681 CQPSYGFTSHYTL
-694 SEFDLEKLRVQGGS
+694 SAFDLEKLRVQEGS

-716 LGGVQFM
+716 LGGVQFI
-723 TRGRGR
+723 TRGRAG
-729 ISLIGTLQRRGER
+729 ITLMGALQCRGER

-751 AEGEVIGFLEFWVC
+751 AEGEVIGILEFWVC

-770 ELTEPQMERAAS
+770 ELPEPQVERPTS
-782 KTAVR
+782 RTAVR
-787 HTRGSEW
+787 HTRGLEW
-794 AHGEAEEIYDYGIG
+794 AHGETEEMYDYGVG

-826 WPGLLPDAYLTY
+826 WPGLLPDAYLMY

-857 VFENSASYPLA
+857 VFEDSASYPLA
-868 VTTDL
+868 VTADV

-891 RQTPPTYL
+891 SQTPPTYL
-899 AKTPIPLRALAAG
+899 AKTPIPLRALAVG

-917 DYVLRDPAGSPRGIV
+917 DYVLRDPAGSPRGMV
-932 RANLR
+932 RVTLR
-937 WKYPFQSPEAPSRQ
+937 WKYPFQSPETPSMQ
-951 GEGVEKERR
+951 TEGAEKERM

-965 ISQRPI
+965 VSQRPI
-971 AKPRLRPPPDHRAK
+971 AKPRSQLRGPDHGAK
-985 TTDIHPSPTTRSPQ
+985 TSDIHPSTPIRIPQRGSILPLQSPTILVS
-999 KGSFTPLPSPSIQV
+999 
-1013 TEPTSYHQKSQSNL
+1013 EPTSNHRKPLSSAG
-1027 TQPSRSGRR
+1027 QPSRSVRR
-1036 RQHRTAVLHVQ
+1036 KQQSTASLPIQ
-1047 DKLKHT
+1047 DKVKPKT
-1053 MSPYLSPAM
+1053 PAM
-1062 SIKSHESNRV
+1062 SIKSTESNQF
-1072 MDFRPSVSVPST
+1072 MDFRASDSELST
-1084 PCSQRSHRSDSTQ
+1084 LRRQRSYGSHAARQNKMEEQDQ
-1097 LIKTEEEQEY
+1097 EDEEQED
-1107 EYQEEETEDRTQSEI
+1107 ETDRTQSDV

-1135 SDVIIIPHLP
+1135 SDVIIIPHPP
-1145 KPHKKGDRFIVEIL
+1145 KTRKKGDRLRVEIL
-1159 SLCLNPSSSVALDQS
+1159 SLSFNPSSSVALDYS
-1174 VNQVYVEYRLLGI
+1174 VHQVYVEYRLLGI

-1217 DSMEAAPL
+1217 DSLEAAPL

-1258 EDVGYAYLDLRE
+1258 EDVGYAHLDLRE
-1270 LLLTGNDF
+1270 LLLTGNDV
-1278 IEEQINVVSADEEQD
+1278 IEEQIDVVSADEEQD

-1314 YHQTVKSER
+1314 YHQIVKRDRRETK
-1323 GEPRNSTENE
+1323 NSTEE
-1333 EEDDEEQERRIQKNN
+1333 EEEKGVTQKND
-1348 EVHVVDFEVDEDSDF
+1348 ELHVLEFEVDEDSDF
-1363 Y
+1363 

>member
-50 QRLFKVSREHLE
+50 QRLFRIPREQLE
-62 EQCLH
+62 DQCLR

-92 LLRLKQGPPSAGRD
+92 LLRLRQGPPSAGRD
-106 GELEDTIEELE
+106 GELEDTIQELE

-129 LQNKLSLAKQHI
+129 LQSKLSLAKQHI
-141 LDLGIRT
+141 LDLGVRT
-148 HNRPRTGRVVDGEGG
+148 HNRPRTGRGVDGDGG

-170 APARYGISSLDDPRG
+170 APARCGISSLDDTRG
-185 EIDRLLALLSRSTII
+185 DIDRFRSTII
-200 ENQQG
+200 ETQQG
-205 RVAELELSAQSLR
+205 RVAELELTAQSLR
-218 ETLRDKE
+218 ETLRGKE

-241 GHRLIIKDNI
+241 GHRLIIKDNV
-251 DVIRLQKQLSEKST
+251 DVIKLQKQLSEKST

-273 FAALQ
+273 FGALQ

-307 ELLKQEKQRVLTLE
+307 EQLKQEKQRVITLE
-321 GQLNAS
+321 GQLNTAS
-327 TLSLQAL
+327 LSLQAL
-334 EELQERVSDLEGE
+334 GELQERVSDLEGE
-347 RNLLKNSYDSLL
+347 KNLLKNSYDSLL

-364 VQHHQEGQHEKNDK
+364 IQNHQEGQHEKIDK
-378 TSEQFKEESWRE
+378 TSEQFREERWRE
-390 NVRRLEERLEE
+390 EVQRLEERLEE
-401 ERKEKKMLEQAME
+401 ERRARKMLEQEKE
-414 QMRQANDQ
+414 QMTHENDQ
-422 FQKEKERDRD
+422 IQKEKERDRD

-483 KAFRMQRETQS
+483 KAFRMQRETQG

-504 IEETSRDLTAVQA
+504 LEDTSRDLTAVQA
-517 SYAETVLELQKTR
+517 SYAETALELQKTR

-543 QNEMKTVMEKFER
+543 QNEMKTITEKFER

-579 SNLQAQLKDIAY
+579 SNLQAQLKEFAY

-609 EQDSVNP
+609 EQESVHP
-616 AAEGAII
+616 TAEGAII
-623 TQLHGGES
+623 THLRGGES

-708 ITVELHQA
+708 ITVELHQG

-723 TRGRGR
+723 TRGKAR
-729 ISLIGTLQRRGER
+729 ISLMGAVQRRGER

-751 AEGEVIGFLEFWVC
+751 AEGEVIGILEFWVC

-770 ELTEPQMERAAS
+770 ELTEPQMEKATSR
-782 KTAVR
+782 TAVR

-794 AHGEAEEIYDYGIG
+794 AHGQPEEIYDYGVG

-816 LERCVGLSTR
+816 LERCVGLNTR

-857 VFENSASYPLA
+857 VFGDSASYPLA
-868 VTTDL
+868 VTTDV

-880 SLWVYVFDDSE
+880 NLWVYVFDDSE

-917 DYVLRDPAGSPRGIV
+917 DYVLRDPAGNPRGMV
-932 RANLR
+932 RATLR

-951 GEGVEKERR
+951 KDGAEKERM

-965 ISQRPI
+965 VSQRPI
-971 AKPRLRPPPDHRAK
+971 AKPRLRPPPDHEAK
-985 TTDIHPSPTTRSPQ
+985 TTDTHPSMSIKTPQRSSIKPSQ
-999 KGSFTPLPSPSIQV
+999 SPSIQI
-1013 TEPTSYHQKSQSNL
+1013 TELTSYHQKPRL
-1027 TQPSRSGRR
+1027 AQPSRSVRR
-1036 RQHRTAVLHVQ
+1036 KQHPTAALSVQ
-1047 DKLKHT
+1047 DKLKPT
-1053 MSPYLSPAM
+1053 TSPYPSPAT
-1062 SIKSHESNRV
+1062 SIV
-1072 MDFRPSVSVPST
+1072 RPSASKPST
-1084 PCSQRSHRSDSTQ
+1084 PRSHRSYRNDSTEQ
-1097 LIKTEEEQEY
+1097 IKMEEEQEY
-1107 EYQEEETEDRTQSEI
+1107 EDQENETEDRTQSDI
-1122 DALQSDESRDSNG
+1122 DAPQSDESRDSTG
-1135 SDVIIIPHLP
+1135 SDVIISPHPP
-1145 KPHKKGDRFIVEIL
+1145 KPRKKGDRLRVEIL
-1159 SLCLNPSSSVALDQS
+1159 SLSFNPSSSVALDQS
-1174 VNQVYVEYRLLGI
+1174 VHQVYVEYRLLGI

-1217 DSMEAAPL
+1217 DCIEASPL

-1270 LLLTGNDF
+1270 LLLTGNDV
-1278 IEEQINVVSADEEQD
+1278 IEEQIDVVSADEEQD

-1301 VEAAQALTGIYQE
+1301 VEAAQALTGIYKE
-1314 YHQTVKSER
+1314 YHQVGKR
-1323 GEPRNSTENE
+1323 DRKQPRNSTEVE
-1333 EEDDEEQERRIQKNN
+1333 EEKEEEEEGRVIQKN
-1348 EVHVVDFEVDEDSDF
+1348 ELHVLDFEVDEDSDF

>member
-8 TAGDLPVRDVGLRS
+8 TASDLPVRDVGLRA

-28 TDTDQDTRNWRR
+28 TDTDQDIRNWRR

-50 QRLFKVSREHLE
+50 QRLFRIPREQLE
-62 EQCLH
+62 DQCLR

-92 LLRLKQGPPSAGRD
+92 LLRLKQGPAGRD
-106 GELEDTIEELE
+106 GELEDTIQELE

-141 LDLGIRT
+141 LDLGVRT
-148 HNRPRTGRVVDGEGG
+148 HNRPRTGRGVDGDRG

-170 APARYGISSLDDPRG
+170 APARCGISSLDDTRG
-185 EIDRLLALLSRSTII
+185 EIDRFRSTVI
-200 ENQQG
+200 ETQQG
-205 RVAELELSAQSLR
+205 RVAELELTAQSLR
-218 ETLRDKE
+218 ETLRGKE

-235 RKQQAD
+235 RKQHAD
-241 GHRLIIKDNI
+241 GHKLIIKDNV

-273 FAALQ
+273 FSALQ
-278 EAYENQLEE
+278 EAYENQLDE

-307 ELLKQEKQRVLTLE
+307 EQLKQEKQRVLTLE
-321 GQLNAS
+321 GQLNAAS
-327 TLSLQAL
+327 LSLQAL
-334 EELQERVSDLEGE
+334 GELQERVSDLEGE

-364 VQHHQEGQHEKNDK
+364 VQNHQDGQHEKTDK
-378 TSEQFKEESWRE
+378 TNEQFREERWRE
-390 NVRRLEERLEE
+390 EVHRLEERLEE
-401 ERKEKKMLEQAME
+401 ESRARKMLEQEKE
-414 QMRQANDQ
+414 QMRHENDQ
-422 FQKEKERDRD
+422 IHKEKERDRD
-432 MVMFLREKHDCL
+432 MVMYLREKHDCL

-463 SVTKEFD
+463 SITKEFN

-483 KAFRMQRETQS
+483 KAFRMQRETQG

-504 IEETSRDLTAVQA
+504 IEDTSRGLTAVQA

-543 QNEMKTVMEKFER
+543 QNEMKTILEKLEK
-556 EREENRRRAGEKD
+556 EREENRRRAGEKE

-579 SNLQAQLKDIAY
+579 SNLQAQLKELTY

-597 QTIPLQYTWTGL
+597 RTMPLQYTWTGL
-609 EQDSVNP
+609 EQESVQP
-616 AAEGAII
+616 TAEGAII
-623 TQLHGGES
+623 THLRGGES

-650 GQGTGDHQGVATF
+650 GQGTGDHQGIATF

-674 STSLISG
+674 SSSLISG

-694 SEFDLEKLRVQGGS
+694 SEFDLEKFRVQGGS
-708 ITVELHQA
+708 VTVELHQG

-723 TRGRGR
+723 TRGRAR
-729 ISLIGTLQRRGER
+729 ISLMGALQRRGER

-751 AEGEVIGFLEFWVC
+751 AEGEVIGMLEFWVC
-765 LHPQV
+765 LHHQV
-770 ELTEPQMERAAS
+770 ELIEPQMERDAS
-782 KTAVR
+782 RTAVR
-787 HTRGSEW
+787 HTIGSEW
-794 AHGEAEEIYDYGIG
+794 AHGEQEEIYDYGVG

-816 LERCVGLSTR
+816 LERCVDLSTR

-857 VFENSASYPLA
+857 VFGDSASYPLA
-868 VTTDL
+868 VTTDV

-880 SLWVYVFDDSE
+880 NLWVYVFDDSD

-917 DYVLRDPAGSPRGIV
+917 DYVLRDPAGTPRGMV
-932 RANLR
+932 RAALR
-937 WKYPFQSPEAPSRQ
+937 WKYAFQSPEAPSRQ
-951 GEGVEKERR
+951 RDGAEKERM
-960 VPSAE
+960 VPIAE
-965 ISQRPI
+965 VTQRPI
-971 AKPRLRPPPDHRAK
+971 AKPRSQLRPPPDHGAK
-985 TTDIHPSPTTRSPQ
+985 TTDIHPSRSIKNSVKPIQ
-999 KGSFTPLPSPSIQV
+999 SPSIQV
-1013 TEPTSYHQKSQSNL
+1013 TEPTSYHQKPRLAQS
-1027 TQPSRSGRR
+1027 SRSVRR
-1036 RQHRTAVLHVQ
+1036 KQHHTAALPVQ
-1047 DKLKHT
+1047 DKLKPT
-1053 MSPYLSPAM
+1053 TRPYLGPAM
-1062 SIKSHESNRV
+1062 SIKSHESSRV
-1072 MDFRPSVSVPST
+1072 VDFRPTASEPST
-1084 PCSQRSHRSDSTQ
+1084 PRSQRGYRSDSMQ
-1097 LIKTEEEQEY
+1097 QIKMDDEQEY
-1107 EYQEEETEDRTQSEI
+1107 EDHEDETEDRTKSDI

-1135 SDVIIIPHLP
+1135 SDVIIIPHPP
-1145 KPHKKGDRFIVEIL
+1145 KPHKKGDRLRVEIL
-1159 SLCLNPSSSVALDQS
+1159 SLTFNPSSSVALDQS
-1174 VNQVYVEYRLLGI
+1174 VHQVYVEYRLLGI

-1199 KPTDGEEI
+1199 KPADGEEI

-1217 DSMEAAPL
+1217 DCMEAAPL

-1231 MLEGTDPNQ
+1231 MLEGTDPNH

-1270 LLLTGNDF
+1270 LLLTGNDV
-1278 IEEQINVVSADEEQD
+1278 IEEQIDVVSADEEQD

-1314 YHQTVKSER
+1314 YHQTGKR
-1323 GEPRNSTENE
+1323 DRRQPRNSTEDE
-1333 EEDDEEQERRIQKNN
+1333 EEEEEEERGIQKN
-1348 EVHVVDFEVDEDSDF
+1348 ELQVLDFEVDEDSDF

>member
-1 MSLAVDE
+1 MSLTVDE
-8 TAGDLPVRDVGLRS
+8 TAGDLPVRDVGLRA

-28 TDTDQDTRNWRR
+28 TDTDQDTRSWRR
-40 PPQVLKIKDR
+40 PPHVLKIKDR
-50 QRLFKVSREHLE
+50 QRLFRIPREQLE
-62 EQCLH
+62 DQCLR
-67 LQEENT
+67 LLEENT
-73 LLKQHSRTQEQKLR
+73 LLKQHSHTQDQKLR

-92 LLRLKQGPPSAGRD
+92 LLRLKHGPSSAGRD

-129 LQNKLSLAKQHI
+129 LQSKLHLAKQHI
-141 LDLGIRT
+141 LDLSVRT
-148 HNRPRTGRVVDGEGG
+148 HNRPRTGRGVDGDGG

-170 APARYGISSLDDPRG
+170 APARCGISSLDDTRV
-185 EIDRLLALLSRSTII
+185 EIDRFRSAII
-200 ENQQG
+200 ETQQG
-205 RVAELELSAQSLR
+205 RVAEQELTAQSLR
-218 ETLRDKE
+218 EMLRDKE

-241 GHRLIIKDNI
+241 GHRLTIKDNV
-251 DVIRLQKQLSEKST
+251 DVIRLQKQLSEKS
-265 SLLVLQEK
+265 SALLVVQQK

-296 GALLGKVEELS
+296 VALLEKVEELS
-307 ELLKQEKQRVLTLE
+307 EQLKQEKQRVLTLE
-321 GQLNAS
+321 GQLNAA

-334 EELQERVSDLEGE
+334 GELQERVSDLEGE
-347 RNLLKNSYDSLL
+347 RNLLKKSYDSLL

-364 VQHHQEGQHEKNDK
+364 TKSHQEGQHEEHEK
-378 TSEQFKEESWRE
+378 TREQFREDRWRE
-390 NVRRLEERLEE
+390 EVQKLEERLEE
-401 ERKEKKMLEQAME
+401 QRREKKMLEQEKE
-414 QMRQANDQ
+414 QMRYENDRV
-422 FQKEKERDRD
+422 QKEKERDIG
-432 MVMFLREKHDCL
+432 MVMFLREKHDSL

-483 KAFRMQRETQS
+483 KAFRVQQETQGVMS
-494 MMCFLKTDEK
+494 FLKTDGKFED
-504 IEETSRDLTAVQA
+504 TSRDLTAVQA
-517 SYAETVLELQKTR
+517 SYVETVLELQKTR
-530 DLLLLQHR
+530 DLLLMQHR

-543 QNEMKTVMEKFER
+543 QNEMKTVMEKSER
-556 EREENRRRAGEKD
+556 EREENRKRTGEKD

-579 SNLQAQLKDIAY
+579 SNLQAQLKELAY
-591 SPRNYK
+591 SPRNNK
-597 QTIPLQYTWTGL
+597 RTIPMQYTWTEL
-609 EQDSVNP
+609 AQESVQP
-616 AAEGAII
+616 TAEGTII
-623 TQLHGGES
+623 THLRGGES

-663 CTYGF
+663 CTFGF

-674 STSLISG
+674 STSLMSG

-694 SEFDLEKLRVQGGS
+694 SAFDLEKLSVHGGS

-716 LGGVQFM
+716 LGGLQFI
-723 TRGRGR
+723 TRGRAR
-729 ISLIGTLQRRGER
+729 ITLMGVIQCRGER

-751 AEGEVIGFLEFWVC
+751 AEGEVIGILEFWVC

-770 ELTEPQMERAAS
+770 ELTEPQMERATS
-782 KTAVR
+782 RTALR
-787 HTRGSEW
+787 QTRGLEW
-794 AHGEAEEIYDYGIG
+794 AHGETEEMYDYGVG

-826 WPGLLPDAYLTY
+826 WPGILPDAYLTY

-857 VFENSASYPLA
+857 VFEDSASYPLA
-868 VTTDL
+868 VTTDV

-891 RQTPPTYL
+891 SQTPPTYL
-899 AKTPIPLRALAAG
+899 AKTPIPLRALAVG

-917 DYVLRDPAGSPRGIV
+917 DYVLRDPAGSPRGMV
-932 RANLR
+932 RVTLR
-937 WKYPFQSPEAPSRQ
+937 WKYPFQSPETPSRQ
-951 GEGVEKERR
+951 REGTKKERM
-960 VPSAE
+960 VLSTE
-965 ISQRPI
+965 VSQRPI
-971 AKPRLRPPPDHRAK
+971 AKPRSQLRLPPDHGAK
-985 TTDIHPSPTTRSPQ
+985 TNDVHPSTPIRNLKRGSILPLQSPT
-999 KGSFTPLPSPSIQV
+999 IQV
-1013 TEPTSYHQKSQSNL
+1013 SEPSSNHRKPL
-1027 TQPSRSGRR
+1027 SSAGQPSRSVRR
-1036 RQHRTAVLHVQ
+1036 KQQRAAALPVQ
-1047 DKLKHT
+1047 EKVKPT
-1053 MSPYLSPAM
+1053 TPTM
-1062 SIKSHESNRV
+1062 SIKSTESKQF
-1072 MDFRPSVSVPST
+1072 MDFRQSSSELST
-1084 PCSQRSHRSDSTQ
+1084 PRSQRSFRSNSAQQITM
-1097 LIKTEEEQEY
+1097 EEQE
-1107 EYQEEETEDRTQSEI
+1107 QEDGEQEDETEDRTQSDV

-1135 SDVIIIPHLP
+1135 SDVIIIPHPP
-1145 KPHKKGDRFIVEIL
+1145 KPHKKGDRLRVEIL
-1159 SLCLNPSSSVALDQS
+1159 SLSFNPSSSVALDHS
-1174 VNQVYVEYRLLGI
+1174 VHQVYVEYRLLGI
-1187 PMETTETPMSLR
+1187 PMETTETPTSLR

-1217 DSMEAAPL
+1217 NSLEAAPL

-1258 EDVGYAYLDLRE
+1258 EDVGYAFLDLRE
-1270 LLLTGNDF
+1270 LLLTGNDV
-1278 IEEQINVVSADEEQD
+1278 IEEQIDVVSADEEQD

-1314 YHQTVKSER
+1314 YHQIVKRDRRETK
-1323 GEPRNSTENE
+1323 NSTEE
-1333 EEDDEEQERRIQKNN
+1333 EEEEAARVIQKNN
-1348 EVHVVDFEVDEDSDF
+1348 ELHVLDFEVDEDSDF

>member
-8 TAGDLPVRDVGLRS
+8 TAGDLPVRDVGLRA

-28 TDTDQDTRNWRR
+28 TDTDQDTRSWRR
-40 PPQVLKIKDR
+40 PTQVLKIKDR
-50 QRLFKVSREHLE
+50 QRLFRASREQLE
-62 EQCLH
+62 DQCLR
-67 LQEENT
+67 LLEENT
-73 LLKQHSRTQEQKLR
+73 LLKQHSRTQDQKLR

-92 LLRLKQGPPSAGRD
+92 LLRLKHGPSSAGRD

-129 LQNKLSLAKQHI
+129 LQSKLHLAKQHI
-141 LDLGIRT
+141 LDLGVRT
-148 HNRPRTGRVVDGEGG
+148 HNRPRTGRGVDGDGG

-170 APARYGISSLDDPRG
+170 APARCGISSLDDTRV
-185 EIDRLLALLSRSTII
+185 EIDRLIALLSRSAII
-200 ENQQG
+200 ETQQG
-205 RVAELELSAQSLR
+205 RVAEQELTAQSLR
-218 ETLRDKE
+218 EMLRDKE

-241 GHRLIIKDNI
+241 GHRLTIKDNI
-251 DVIRLQKQLSEKST
+251 DVIRLQKQLSEKS
-265 SLLVLQEK
+265 SALLVVQEK

-296 GALLGKVEELS
+296 VALLEKVEELS
-307 ELLKQEKQRVLTLE
+307 EQLKQEKQRVLTLE
-321 GQLNAS
+321 GQLNAA

-334 EELQERVSDLEGE
+334 GELQERVSDLEGE
-347 RNLLKNSYDSLL
+347 RNLLKKSYDSLL
-359 ESTMS
+359 ESTIS
-364 VQHHQEGQHEKNDK
+364 AQSHQEGQHEEQEK
-378 TSEQFKEESWRE
+378 TREQFREDRWRE
-390 NVRRLEERLEE
+390 EVQKLEDRLEE
-401 ERKEKKMLEQAME
+401 ERREKKMLEQEKE
-414 QMRQANDQ
+414 QMRYENDRV
-422 FQKEKERDRD
+422 QKEKERDRD
-432 MVMFLREKHDCL
+432 MVMFLKEKHDCL

-483 KAFRMQRETQS
+483 KAFRMQQETQGVMS
-494 MMCFLKTDEK
+494 FLKTDGKLED
-504 IEETSRDLTAVQA
+504 TSRDLTAVQA

-543 QNEMKTVMEKFER
+543 QNEMKTVMEKSER
-556 EREENRRRAGEKD
+556 KREENRRRAGEKD
-569 KLLKSRSLQI
+569 KLLKSRGLQI
-579 SNLQAQLKDIAY
+579 SNLQAQLKELAY
-591 SPRNYK
+591 SPRNNK
-597 QTIPLQYTWTGL
+597 RTIPMQYTWTEL
-609 EQDSVNP
+609 AQESVQP
-616 AAEGAII
+616 TAEGAII
-623 TQLHGGES
+623 THLRGGES
-631 LLEIHLTGATFTP
+631 LLEIHLLGATFTP

-650 GQGTGDHQGVATF
+650 GQGTGNHQGVATF

-674 STSLISG
+674 STSLMSG

-694 SEFDLEKLRVQGGS
+694 SSFDLEKLRVHGGS

-716 LGGVQFM
+716 LGGVQFI
-723 TRGRGR
+723 TRGRSR
-729 ISLIGTLQRRGER
+729 ITLMGALQCRGER

-751 AEGEVIGFLEFWVC
+751 AEGEVIGILEFWVC

-770 ELTEPQMERAAS
+770 ELTEPQMERATS
-782 KTAVR
+782 RTAVR
-787 HTRGSEW
+787 HTRGLEW
-794 AHGEAEEIYDYGIG
+794 ALGETEEMYDYGVG

-816 LERCVGLSTR
+816 LERCVGLSTH
-826 WPGLLPDAYLTY
+826 WPGILPDAYLTY

-857 VFENSASYPLA
+857 VFEDSASYPLA
-868 VTTDL
+868 VTTDV

-891 RQTPPTYL
+891 SQTPPTYL

-917 DYVLRDPAGSPRGIV
+917 DYVLRDPAGSPRGMV
-932 RANLR
+932 RVTLR
-937 WKYPFQSPEAPSRQ
+937 WKYPFQSPETPSRQ
-951 GEGVEKERR
+951 REGTEKERM
-960 VPSAE
+960 VPSTE
-965 ISQRPI
+965 VSQRPI
-971 AKPRLRPPPDHRAK
+971 AKPRSQLRPPLDHGAK
-985 TTDIHPSPTTRSPQ
+985 TNDIHPSTSIRNPKRGSILPLQSPT
-999 KGSFTPLPSPSIQV
+999 IQV
-1013 TEPTSYHQKSQSNL
+1013 SEPTSNHRKPL
-1027 TQPSRSGRR
+1027 SRSVRR
-1036 RQHRTAVLHVQ
+1036 KQQSTAALPVQ
-1047 DKLKHT
+1047 DKMKPKTHT
-1053 MSPYLSPAM
+1053 M
-1062 SIKSHESNRV
+1062 SIKSTESNQF
-1072 MDFRPSVSVPST
+1072 MDLRPSVSEMST
-1084 PCSQRSHRSDSTQ
+1084 PHSQRSYQSDSAQ
-1097 LIKTEEEQEY
+1097 QIKMEEQE
-1107 EYQEEETEDRTQSEI
+1107 EEDEEQEDETEDRTQSDI

-1135 SDVIIIPHLP
+1135 SDVIIIPDPP
-1145 KPHKKGDRFIVEIL
+1145 KPRKKGDRLRVEIL
-1159 SLCLNPSSSVALDQS
+1159 SLSFNPSSSVALDHS
-1174 VNQVYVEYRLLGI
+1174 VHQVYVEYRLLGI

-1199 KPTDGEEI
+1199 KPIDGEEI

-1217 DSMEAAPL
+1217 DSLEAVPL

-1270 LLLTGNDF
+1270 LLLTGNDV
-1278 IEEQINVVSADEEQD
+1278 IEEQIDVVSADKEQD

-1314 YHQTVKSER
+1314 YHQIVKRDRRETK
-1323 GEPRNSTENE
+1323 NSTEE
-1333 EEDDEEQERRIQKNN
+1333 EEEEAGVIQKNN
-1348 EVHVVDFEVDEDSDF
+1348 ELHVLDFEVDEDSDF

>member
-1 MSLAVDE
+1 MSLTVDE
-8 TAGDLPVRDVGLRS
+8 TAGDLPVRDVGLRA

-28 TDTDQDTRNWRR
+28 TDTDQDTRSWRR

-50 QRLFKVSREHLE
+50 QRLFRVPREQLE
-62 EQCLH
+62 DQCFR

-73 LLKQHSRTQEQKLR
+73 LLKQHSRTQDQKLR

-92 LLRLKQGPPSAGRD
+92 LMRLKHGPSSAGRD
-106 GELEDTIEELE
+106 GEHEDTIQELE
-117 ARVATLESQKGA
+117 ARVATLESQKGT
-129 LQNKLSLAKQHI
+129 LQSKLNLAKQQI

-148 HNRPRTGRVVDGEGG
+148 HNRPRTGRGVDGDGG

-170 APARYGISSLDDPRG
+170 APARCGISLLDDTRG
-185 EIDRLLALLSRSTII
+185 EIDRFRSTII
-200 ENQQG
+200 ETQQG
-205 RVAELELSAQSLR
+205 RVAEQELSTQSLKELFR
-218 ETLRDKE
+218 EKE

-241 GHRLIIKDNI
+241 GHRLTIKDNV
-251 DVIRLQKQLSEKST
+251 DVIRLQKQLSEKS
-265 SLLVLQEK
+265 SALLVNQEK
-273 FAALQ
+273 FASLQ

-296 GALLGKVEELS
+296 VALLEKVEDLS
-307 ELLKQEKQRVLTLE
+307 EQLKQEKQRVLTLE
-321 GQLNAS
+321 GQLNTA

-334 EELQERVSDLEGE
+334 GELQERVSDLEGE
-347 RNLLKNSYDSLL
+347 RNLLKKSYDSLL

-364 VQHHQEGQHEKNDK
+364 AQSHQEGQHEEQEK
-378 TSEQFKEESWRE
+378 TREPFREDRWRE
-390 NVRRLEERLEE
+390 EVQKLEERLVE
-401 ERKEKKMLEQAME
+401 ERREKIMLEQEKE
-414 QMRQANDQ
+414 QMRLENDRV
-422 FQKEKERDRD
+422 QKEKERDRD

-444 EREVLQHRQEV
+444 EQEVLQHRQEV

-483 KAFRMQRETQS
+483 KAFRMQQETQGV
-494 MMCFLKTDEK
+494 MCFLKTDGKLED
-504 IEETSRDLTAVQA
+504 TSRDLTAVQA

-543 QNEMKTVMEKFER
+543 QSEMKTVMEKSER
-556 EREENRRRAGEKD
+556 EKEENRRRGSEKD
-569 KLLKSRSLQI
+569 KLLKSRGLQI
-579 SNLQAQLKDIAY
+579 SNLQAQLKELAY
-591 SPRNYK
+591 SPRNNK
-597 QTIPLQYTWTGL
+597 RTIPMQYTWTGL
-609 EQDSVNP
+609 AQQSVQLT
-616 AAEGAII
+616 AEGA
-623 TQLHGGES
+623 TVTHLRGGES

-644 LGLRLM
+644 LGLRLT
-650 GQGTGDHQGVATF
+650 GQNTGDHQGVATF

-674 STSLISG
+674 STPLMSG
-681 GQPNYGFTSHYAL
+681 YQPNYGFTSHYAL
-694 SEFDLEKLRVQGGS
+694 SAFDLEKLRVQEGS

-716 LGGVQFM
+716 LGGVQFI
-723 TRGRGR
+723 TRGRAR
-729 ISLIGTLQRRGER
+729 ITLMGALQCRGER

-751 AEGEVIGFLEFWVC
+751 AEGEVIGILEFWVC

-770 ELTEPQMERAAS
+770 ELAEPQMERPTS
-782 KTAVR
+782 RTAVR
-787 HTRGSEW
+787 YTRGSEW
-794 AHGEAEEIYDYGIG
+794 AHGETEEMYDYGVG

-845 HSTPIIQCCVDP
+845 HSTPIIQCCMDP
-857 VFENSASYPLA
+857 VFEDSASYPLA
-868 VTTDL
+868 VTTDV

-891 RQTPPTYL
+891 SQTPPTYL
-899 AKTPIPLRALAAG
+899 AKTPIPLQALAVG

-917 DYVLRDPAGSPRGIV
+917 DYVLRDPAGSPRGMV
-932 RANLR
+932 RVTLR
-937 WKYPFQSPEAPSRQ
+937 WKYPFQSPETPSRQ
-951 GEGVEKERR
+951 REGAEKERM

-965 ISQRPI
+965 VAQRPI
-971 AKPRLRPPPDHRAK
+971 AKPRSQLRPPADHGAK
-985 TTDIHPSPTTRSPQ
+985 TSDIHPSTPIRISQRGSVLPLQSPTILIS
-999 KGSFTPLPSPSIQV
+999 
-1013 TEPTSYHQKSQSNL
+1013 EPTSNHRKPLSSAG
-1027 TQPSRSGRR
+1027 QPSRSVRR
-1036 RQHRTAVLHVQ
+1036 KQQRTASSPIQ
-1047 DKLKHT
+1047 DKVKPRT
-1053 MSPYLSPAM
+1053 PAM
-1062 SIKSHESNRV
+1062 SIKSTESNQF
-1072 MDFRPSVSVPST
+1072 MDFRPSDSELST
-1084 PCSQRSHRSDSTQ
+1084 PRRQRSYRSHSAQ
-1097 LIKTEEEQEY
+1097 QIKIEDQEDEEQED
-1107 EYQEEETEDRTQSEI
+1107 ETEDRTQSDV

-1135 SDVIIIPHLP
+1135 SDVIIIPHPP
-1145 KPHKKGDRFIVEIL
+1145 KPRKKGDRLRVEIL
-1159 SLCLNPSSSVALDQS
+1159 SLSFNPSSSVALDYS
-1174 VNQVYVEYRLLGI
+1174 VHQVYVEYRLLGI

-1199 KPTDGEEI
+1199 KPKDGEEI

-1217 DSMEAAPL
+1217 DSLEAAPL

-1231 MLEGTDPNQ
+1231 VLEGTDPNQ

-1258 EDVGYAYLDLRE
+1258 EDVGYAHLDLRE
-1270 LLLTGNDF
+1270 LLLTGNDV
-1278 IEEQINVVSADEEQD
+1278 IEEQIDVVSADEEQD

-1314 YHQTVKSER
+1314 YHQVVKRDRRET
-1323 GEPRNSTENE
+1323 STEE
-1333 EEDDEEQERRIQKNN
+1333 EEEEKGVIQKND
-1348 EVHVVDFEVDEDSDF
+1348 EVHVLDFEVDEDSDF
-1363 Y
+1363 

>member
-1 MSLAVDE
+1 MSLAMDE
-8 TAGDLPVRDVGLRS
+8 TAGDLPVRDVGLRA

-50 QRLFKVSREHLE
+50 QRLYRIPREQLE
-62 EQCLH
+62 DQCLRI
-67 LQEENT
+67 QEENT

-92 LLRLKQGPPSAGRD
+92 LLRLKQGPLTAGRD
-106 GELEDTIEELE
+106 GELEDTIQELE
-117 ARVATLESQKGA
+117 ARVATLESQKRA
-129 LQNKLSLAKQHI
+129 LQSKLSLAKQHI
-141 LDLGIRT
+141 LDLGVRT
-148 HNRPRTGRVVDGEGG
+148 HYRPRTGRGVDGDGG

-170 APARYGISSLDDPRG
+170 APARYGISSQEDTRG
-185 EIDRLLALLSRSTII
+185 EIDRLLALLSRSTIT

-241 GHRLIIKDNI
+241 GHRLIIKDNV

-321 GQLNAS
+321 GQLNAA

-334 EELQERVSDLEGE
+334 GELQERVSDLEGE

-359 ESTMS
+359 ECTMS
-364 VQHHQEGQHEKNDK
+364 VQNHQEGQHEKKDK
-378 TSEQFKEESWRE
+378 RSEQFKEESWRE
-390 NVRRLEERLEE
+390 DVQRLEERLEE
-401 ERKEKKMLEQAME
+401 ERKEKKMLEQEKE
-414 QMRQANDQ
+414 QMRQENGQ
-422 FQKEKERDRD
+422 VQKEKARDRD

-483 KAFRMQRETQS
+483 KAFRMQRETQG

-504 IEETSRDLTAVQA
+504 IEETSKDLTAIQA
-517 SYAETVLELQKTR
+517 SHAETVLELQKTR
-530 DLLLLQHR
+530 ALLLLQHR

-609 EQDSVNP
+609 EQESVKP
-616 AAEGAII
+616 AAEDAII
-623 TQLHGGES
+623 TQLREGES

-694 SEFDLEKLRVQGGS
+694 SEFDLEKLRVQDGS
-708 ITVELHQA
+708 ITIELHQA

-723 TRGRGR
+723 TRGRAR
-729 ISLIGTLQRRGER
+729 ISLMGAQQRRGER

-751 AEGEVIGFLEFWVC
+751 AEGEVIGILEFWVC

-770 ELTEPQMERAAS
+770 ELTEPQMERATS
-782 KTAVR
+782 RIVIR

-794 AHGEAEEIYDYGIG
+794 AHGEPEEIYDYGVG

-857 VFENSASYPLA
+857 VFEDSASYPLA

-899 AKTPIPLRALAAG
+899 AKTPIPLRGLAAG

-917 DYVLRDPAGSPRGIV
+917 DYVLRDPAGSPRGMV
-932 RANLR
+932 RATLR

-951 GEGVEKERR
+951 REGVEKERM
-960 VPSAE
+960 VPNAE
-965 ISQRPI
+965 VSQRPI
-971 AKPRLRPPPDHRAK
+971 AKPRSQLRPPPEHGPK
-985 TTDIHPSPTTRSPQ
+985 TTDTHPSTPIRSPQ
-999 KGSFTPLPSPSIQV
+999 RGSITLPSPSIQV
-1013 TEPTSYHQKSQSNL
+1013 TEPTSYHQKPQSSL
-1027 TQPSRSGRR
+1027 AQPSRSVRR
-1036 RQHRTAVLHVQ
+1036 KQHRTAALHVQ
-1047 DKLKHT
+1047 DKLKPT
-1053 MSPYLSPAM
+1053 TAPYLSPAM
-1062 SIKSHESNRV
+1062 SIKSHKSNRV
-1072 MDFRPSVSVPST
+1072 MDFRPSASLPST
-1084 PCSQRSHRSDSTQ
+1084 PRSQRSYRTDSTQ
-1097 LIKTEEEQEY
+1097 QIKMEEEQEY
-1107 EYQEEETEDRTQSEI
+1107 EDQEDETEDRTQNDT

-1135 SDVIIIPHLP
+1135 SDVIIIPHPP
-1145 KPHKKGDRFIVEIL
+1145 KPHKQGDRLRVEIL
-1159 SLCLNPSSSVALDQS
+1159 SLSFNRSSSVALDQS
-1174 VNQVYVEYRLLGI
+1174 VHQVYVEYRLLGI

-1199 KPTDGEEI
+1199 KPTDGEDI

-1231 MLEGTDPNQ
+1231 MLEGSDPNQ

-1278 IEEQINVVSADEEQD
+1278 IEEQIDVVSADEDQD

-1301 VEAAQALTGIYQE
+1301 VEAAQALNGIYQE
-1314 YHQTVKSER
+1314 YHQIVKREK

-1333 EEDDEEQERRIQKNN
+1333 EEESGIQKT
-1348 EVHVVDFEVDEDSDF
+1348 ELHVLDFEVDEDSDF